1 MTKQEKENILK
12 DINDIMQ
19 AYNKENASIEQ
30 TFLEIQNIVP
40 TEKDTRITLSGLDDS
55 YKMEKETLE
64 RYQEICNMYDVEIY
78 PTYYDYELK
87 GTREAI
93 ERVTMDLWG
102 MNSEE
107 WADNGLI
114 ETKI

>member
-1 MTKQEKENILK
+1 
-12 DINDIMQ
+12 
-19 AYNKENASIEQ
+19 
-30 TFLEIQNIVP
+30 
-40 TEKDTRITLSGLDDS
+40 
-55 YKMEKETLE
+55 
-64 RYQEICNMYDVEIY
+64 MYDVLIY

-93 ERVTMDLWG
+93 EHITMNLWG